1 MVPQVR
7 KTINLDWESGTL
19 YWCSAWTSGTLFF
32 TSQVALWLPAPT
44 SVCFGDPLFPRTD
57 LGAAVELKPVV
68 CVPICCILS
77 ECVPLSCRW
86 LWHLTNSKLVPLTI
100 FTLTSSVSSHLH
112 GATPWKVSF
121 SNIFSFPPPFFE
133 YPLSLNRLPR
143 PPFCPQVKCMGLSV
157 PLVLAW
163 QSERKRIKLNP
174 SSSALLMKE
183 LHKVEL
189 PTPLTLFK
197 PARPLERL
205 LFLIFSDSSFPIPA
219 NPIYSKSFSLL
230 KV

>member
-1 MVPQVR
+1 MFS
-7 KTINLDWESGTL
+7 LDFGHTVLYFSG
-19 YWCSAWTSGTLFF
+19 CSLTS
-32 TSQVALWLPAPT
+32 SAHIC
-44 SVCFGDPLFPRTD
+44 VCFRDPLFPRTD

-68 CVPICCILS
+68 CVPICYILS

-100 FTLTSSVSSHLH
+100 FTLTSSVGSCLH

-121 SNIFSFPPPFFE
+121 SNIFSFPLLFFG

-157 PLVLAW
+157 PPILAW
-163 QSERKRIKLNP
+163 ESERKQVKLSAP
-174 SSSALLMKE
+174 SSALLRKE
-183 LHKVEL
+183 LHKIEL

-197 PARPLERL
+197 PARPLELL

-219 NPIYSKSFSLL
+219 NPYIF
-230 KV
+230 